1 MDKQELRKYAEE
13 VAEILNGL
21 LNKESGR
28 SRASVAELEYNGKT
42 TVGIEVEMAGGT
54 GFDVA
59 VAGALENGAAPEQ
72 AAETIRRLAAFT
84 SAAGAGG
91 NPALAPHGHPEER
104 KPYILSHVQIRLMP
118 QGEPGVSLPHVRYLD
133 LDGVFVVADT
143 DDGFSFQ
150 MPVTKEI
157 MTGCGL
163 TTNELFT
170 AAMENMSF
178 LLVPE
183 RVPLPGKTFFPR
195 RMTAFTAGTE
205 TGAFGASVILNK
217 DALRKV
223 AEVFR
228 DDVIILPFS
237 IHSAG
242 LFPYSGYRDAGPE
255 VMEEALAALY
265 DECPE
270 EFRLTRSV
278 YRFSSKTGRTDILHS
293 SVHI

>member
-1 MDKQELRKYAEE
+1 MDNQELRKYAEE

-21 LNKESGR
+21 LNQESPGN
-28 SRASVAELEYNGKT
+28 RASVAELEYNGKT
-42 TVGIEVEMAGGT
+42 TVGVEVEMAGGT

-91 NPALAPHGHPEER
+91 SPAPASCGRPEER
-104 KPYILSHVQIRLMP
+104 KAYILSHVQIRLMP
-118 QGEPGVSLPHVRYLD
+118 QGETGGLPHVRYLD

-143 DDGFSFQ
+143 DDGFRFQ

-157 MTGCGL
+157 MAGCGL
-163 TTNELFT
+163 TTNDLFT
-170 AAMENMSF
+170 AAMENMTF

-195 RMTAFTAGTE
+195 RMTAFVAGTE

-223 AEVFR
+223 AEAFG

-255 VMEEALAALY
+255 IMEEALAALY

-278 YRFSSKTGRTDILHS
+278 YRFSPKTGRTDILHS
-293 SVHI
+293 SGNK